1 MYHPEFPRI
10 RFASTVMLVRDT
22 QASAIEV
29 FMVRRSPRSGFAP
42 DAFVFPGGTVDP
54 RDYTTPAA
62 WSGERIAREF
72 RAFAHDVLPSS
83 EPAVGA
89 FDASALVH
97 AAVRELREE
106 ASVELDPAGMLL
118 YSHWITPPTELRRYN
133 THFFIARAPHAQ
145 PGVADR
151 IETHDER
158 WIEPAHALSEH
169 AAGRMHLV
177 YPTVKHLER
186 LAAHASVEDALTF
199 ARAKPVLTIM
209 PDRAPSEGF
218 VMPAELEDRW

>member
-10 RFASTVMLVRDT
+10 RLASTVMLVRDAHPGT
-22 QASAIEV
+22 IEV
-29 FMVRRSPRSGFAP
+29 FMLRRSARSAFAP

-54 RDYTTPAA
+54 RDYTAPAV
-62 WSGERIAREF
+62 WNGERIAREF
-72 RAFAHDVLPSS
+72 RAVVPALLPSS

-106 ASVELDPAGMLL
+106 ASVGLDPTEMLL

-133 THFFIARAPHAQ
+133 THFFIARAPDAQ
-145 PGVADR
+145 PGMADT

-158 WIEPAHALSEH
+158 WIEPARALAEH

-177 YPTVKHLER
+177 YPTIKHLER
-186 LAAHASVEDALTF
+186 LAAHASVDDALAF
-199 ARAKPVLTIM
+199 ARRKPVLTIM

-218 VMPAELEDRW
+218 VMPVELEERW

>member
-106 ASVELDPAGMLL
+106 SSIELDPQELVL

-133 THFFIARAPHAQ
+133 THFFIARAPGGQ
-145 PGVADR
+145 RGVADAV
-151 IETHDER
+151 ETHDER
-158 WIEPAHALSEH
+158 WIAPAEALREYD
-169 AAGRMHLV
+169 AGRMHLV

-186 LAAHASVEDALTF
+186 LASHASVDDALAF
-199 ARAKPVLTIM
+199 ARSKPLITIM

-218 VMPAELEDRW
+218 VMPSELEGAW